1 MVNKRTSKRAPAKN
15 AKAAKKTT
23 VVQTNLRTA
32 SLPPEFFAD
41 LTEVFKRHGWEGLPH
56 QISFSSTGGCDRV
69 CDDGSHRAAQIDQ
82 VPRWDYKDRL
92 CLPWGRSDLRRL
104 AILPA

>member
-69 CDDGSHRAAQIDQ
+69 CDDGSIAQPKSIRCPGGITKIVCACPGED
-82 VPRWDYKDRL
+82 PTCDD
-92 CLPWGRSDLRRL
+92 
-104 AILPA
+104 